1 MTPLPFGRGVI
12 TTPRPKSRQT
22 IPDTDTDTTQ
32 DIP

>member
-12 TTPRPKSRQT
+12 TTPRPKIRQT
-22 IPDTDTDTTQ
+22 ITDTDTTQ